1 MSKDSESPFLANDL
15 RILSRKNKG
24 NQERRWQRLGTWD
37 EKILPILDRGHTDI
51 YFYRYNSHSIK
62 LFLKNGES
70 RSRCKGSRRGSL
82 GRKDHLLKESMI
94 EKVEKAHCTGE
105 EMRTTTRNFQENT
118 ESGPG
123 KPRAVLGT
131 AIIWHVISTRA
142 NELSDNRCHQTMMVA
157 CAPHTE
163 IKLHQAGRWNSS
175 RQLYSTLS
183 NAM

>member
-24 NQERRWQRLGTWD
+24 NQKRRWQRLGTWD

-142 NELSDNRCHQTMMVA
+142 KSCQIIDAIRPWWWHVLLTQRSSYTRQEDF
-157 CAPHTE
+157 
-163 IKLHQAGRWNSS
+163 SS